1 LIWPWQDR
9 KHGFSWLKA
18 STFTLMFVPAIWLV
32 YQVGTEQFGP
42 VPLGGMTY
50 WSGLW
55 ATALLMLALAMT
67 PVLTLSR
74 WGGLIIVRRM
84 IGVTALAY
92 TIAHIIIYFAL
103 RLWNFASIAHEMATR
118 LSLILAALATMGLIA
133 LGATSL
139 DAAVRRMGAKGW
151 QRLHNAIYVISALA
165 LIHYLLS
172 PDIYPEQYL
181 MSGIFFWL
189 MVWRVLNR
197 RGQGANAGVL
207 ALLAVASCL
216 FTALLEAGWIWAYH
230 GYEMSEILGVY
241 FTLALGIP
249 AALQVLALGLLI
261 AVAVF
266 TQQALRFGAAGFD
279 ARKIG

>member
-1 LIWPWQDR
+1 
-9 KHGFSWLKA
+9 
-18 STFTLMFVPAIWLV
+18 
-32 YQVGTEQFGP
+32 
-42 VPLGGMTY
+42 
-50 WSGLW
+50 
-55 ATALLMLALAMT
+55 
-67 PVLTLSR
+67 
-74 WGGLIIVRRM
+74 
-84 IGVTALAY
+84 
-92 TIAHIIIYFAL
+92 
-103 RLWNFASIAHEMATR
+103 
-118 LSLILAALATMGLIA
+118 
-133 LGATSL
+133 
-139 DAAVRRMGAKGW
+139 
-151 QRLHNAIYVISALA
+151 LA

-207 ALLAVASCL
+207 VLLAVVSCL
-216 FTALLEAGWIWAYH
+216 FTALLEVGWIWAYH

-249 AALQVLALGLLI
+249 AALQILAVGLLI

-279 ARKIG
+279 AREKVG